1 MDGKHSSPLWPFAVG
16 CCLTGAVVLGWRVE
30 NGEGTAAGSARDANS
45 KSLTEVAAAS
55 VAPQSAGITSKPAPA
70 TSTNAE
76 AKEDTVADTG
86 SSVAEVL
93 ARLEAEYR
101 QRNTPKPAADP
112 PAAASTAAPLADEPA
127 ATETSP
133 SPEVAAAPPKSSA
146 TQAHLAAPPVEQK
159 LALNDAQEGTAP
171 VVSVRI
177 VQETPVNEAGQQRLE
192 AELQQVATLQQVT
205 ALQQAALAQQTALV
219 QQFALLQYLQL
230 FSQAPN
236 SRVAVSAP
244 GQRRAASRRI
254 VDTLP
259 SSISATDNPWGF
271 ELQPLVLPR

>member
-16 CCLTGAVVLGWRVE
+16 CLTGAVVLGWRVG

-55 VAPQSAGITSKPAPA
+55 VAPPSAGITSKPAPA

-133 SPEVAAAPPKSSA
+133 SPEVA
-146 TQAHLAAPPVEQK
+146 AAPPVEQK